1 MILSK
6 IGVYTDQE
14 IRDVSV
20 RHPYA
25 QIPFWVVMPD
35 HVHLLIKID
44 PEKIPYAHT
53 PAQSMETA
61 PSARLSRDS
70 ATGASRSSQSTQ
82 EYILNR
88 MHSWLS
94 VVVGGIK
101 SRVTKYA
108 MQSHIPFA
116 WQARFHDRI
125 VRNEPEMNRIARY
138 IQENVS
144 KWGNH

>member
-1 MILSK
+1 MK
-6 IGVYTDQE
+6 KQE
-14 IRDVSV
+14 KFRGKY
-20 RHPYA
+20 RN
-25 QIPFWVVMPD
+25 
-35 HVHLLIKID
+35 
-44 PEKIPYAHT
+44 AHT
-53 PAQSMETA
+53 PTQSIETA
-61 PSARLSRDS
+61 SPSRLCRDS
-70 ATGASRSSQSTQ
+70 ATGASQSSRSTQ

-101 SRVTKYA
+101 GRVTKYA

-125 VRNEPEMNRIARY
+125 VRNEPEMNRIAKY
-138 IQENVS
+138 IQANVS